1 MSRHVNFTKKSTC
14 FSFKNVLNFRHYD
27 FLKNSF
33 SYSLSKLNFTSLNL
47 EFIFQ
52 NSYLTT
58 YLLSYSK
65 SPNTLNIMGSSN
77 RQSIFKYVLFTVPDY
92 NSLLKNSKFFDG
104 DLYITSTYTKT
115 IAIDKPGFFTKKY
128 MTEWVTL
135 LRHKFLLNKINK
147 SKILGSY
154 PVSKNYFFN
163 NNIFYPSITNVLIF
177 NKSLRRFRDVKTNDN
192 IVLSPNLILLS
203 KLRKDVGIGTRKV
216 FIRAFFNK
224 VLNIQSF
231 QRSFMRSWKQITWGM
246 NFLWTKKAR
255 RRVTIMI

>member
-1 MSRHVNFTKKSTC
+1 M
-14 FSFKNVLNFRHYD
+14 
-27 FLKNSF
+27 
-33 SYSLSKLNFTSLNL
+33 
-47 EFIFQ
+47 I
-52 NSYLTT
+52 
-58 YLLSYSK
+58 
-65 SPNTLNIMGSSN
+65 
-77 RQSIFKYVLFTVPDY
+77 
-92 NSLLKNSKFFDG
+92 
-104 DLYITSTYTKT
+104 
-115 IAIDKPGFFTKKY
+115 
-128 MTEWVTL
+128 EWVTL

-224 VLNIQSF
+224 MLNIQSF
-231 QRSFMRSWKQITWGM
+231 QRSFMRSWKQITWGK
-246 NFLWTKKAR
+246 NLLWNKKAR
-255 RRVTIMI
+255 RKVTNKI